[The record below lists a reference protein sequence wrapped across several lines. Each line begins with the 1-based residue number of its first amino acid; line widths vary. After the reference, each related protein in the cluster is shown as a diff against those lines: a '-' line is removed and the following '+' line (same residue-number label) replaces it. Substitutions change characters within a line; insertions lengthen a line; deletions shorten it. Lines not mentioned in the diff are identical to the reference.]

1 MNLDST
7 EFDFQNEDEAEI
19 FMETMR
25 TVSLTRN
32 EALFI
37 DDNVTLQI
45 LQEPD
50 ERNNVSGLRVV
61 LPSAVIAVTLDILE
75 KVGMAILSLCDPD
88 NPIEE
93 YKIQFSISELY
104 TLREICTSFI
114 KVGNEPV
121 GGNLK
126 RKIYKAILQDEYRE
140 RKAFEQLVGDIP
152 FPSWDMEEQ
161 EVKKQ
166 EN

>member
-25 TVSLTRN
+25 TVYLTRN

-50 ERNNVSGLRVV
+50 
-61 LPSAVIAVTLDILE
+61 
-75 KVGMAILSLCDPD
+75 
-88 NPIEE
+88 
-93 YKIQFSISELY
+93 
-104 TLREICTSFI
+104 
-114 KVGNEPV
+114 
-121 GGNLK
+121 
-126 RKIYKAILQDEYRE
+126 
-140 RKAFEQLVGDIP
+140 
-152 FPSWDMEEQ
+152 
-161 EVKKQ
+161 
-166 EN
+166 